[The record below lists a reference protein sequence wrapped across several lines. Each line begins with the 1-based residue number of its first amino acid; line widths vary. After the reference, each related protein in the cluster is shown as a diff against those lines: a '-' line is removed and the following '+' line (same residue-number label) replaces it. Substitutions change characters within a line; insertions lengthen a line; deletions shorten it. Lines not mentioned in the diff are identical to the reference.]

1 MTDLH
6 TRLITICGDIACG
19 EYEKAKAIFEL
30 APDQVQ
36 QDPLGVLAEAL
47 AMMLVRI
54 EAREFEL
61 SRMVDDLSSAREEL
75 LRHRERLSKE
85 NSRLRQVL
93 RRKAVGD
100 RPLGS
105 SPAMLELLRQAERAA
120 LTDTPLLITGETGT
134 GKSLF
139 ARHVHALSERAQKPF
154 VAVNC
159 AAIPSSLLESELF
172 GIEAG
177 VASGVQARVG
187 RFEQASGGTLLLDE
201 IGDMPLESQV
211 KLLQVLETGLVERV
225 GGRKPV
231 RVGVRVM
238 AATHR
243 DLERCVAVGS
253 FRADL
258 FYRLHVLRL
267 HIPPLRQR
275 REDIPLLVKLFVA
288 ALAERLPMA
297 ATGITAAALT
307 ALTVFD
313 WPGNI
318 RQLQNALERAAL
330 LATGSAIDVGDL
342 ALLTEPPL
350 GDLVPLPLENQP
362 QSAPVSFASA
372 APQCGGRAH
381 VSCTLEAVEAAH
393 IREVLAQTG
402 GNKSLTARMLGISRE
417 GLRVKLE
424 RMKEL

>member
-1 MTDLH
+1 MQTSDLYN
-6 TRLITICGDIACG
+6 RLIAICGDIACG
-19 EYEKAKAIFEL
+19 EYEKAKTIFDL
-30 APDQVQ
+30 APDQLQ
-36 QDPLGVLAEAL
+36 EAPLGVLAEAL

-61 SRMVDDLSSAREEL
+61 GRMVEELSVVREEL
-75 LRHRERLSKE
+75 LRHREHLSKE
-85 NSRLRQVL
+85 NSLLRLEL
-93 RRKAVGD
+93 RRKAAGE

-105 SPAMLELLRQAERAA
+105 TPAMLELLRQAERAA
-120 LTDTPLLITGETGT
+120 LTDTALLITGETGT
-134 GKSLF
+134 GKGLF
-139 ARHVHALSERAQKPF
+139 ARHVHALSDRSHKPF
-154 VAVNC
+154 VTVNC

-177 VASGVQARVG
+177 VASGVQARGG

-211 KLLQVLETGLVERV
+211 KLLQVLETGMVERV

-231 RVGVRVM
+231 RVGVRIM

-243 DLERCVAVGS
+243 DLERCVAEGS

-297 ATGITAAALT
+297 ATSVTPAALA
-307 ALTVFD
+307 ALQDCD

-318 RQLQNALERAAL
+318 RQLQNTLERAAL
-330 LATGSAIDVGDL
+330 LSTGSAIDVDDL
-342 ALLTEPPL
+342 ALPPSADA
-350 GDLVPLPLENQP
+350 GQDLKG
-362 QSAPVSFASA
+362 ASA
-372 APQCGGRAH
+372 SLVRAGTQAGGGAERP
-381 VSCTLEAVEAAH
+381 CTLEAVEAAH
-393 IREVLAQTG
+393 IREVLGSTG
-402 GNKSLTARMLGISRE
+402 GNKSLAARVLGISRE

-424 RMKEL
+424 RMKDV